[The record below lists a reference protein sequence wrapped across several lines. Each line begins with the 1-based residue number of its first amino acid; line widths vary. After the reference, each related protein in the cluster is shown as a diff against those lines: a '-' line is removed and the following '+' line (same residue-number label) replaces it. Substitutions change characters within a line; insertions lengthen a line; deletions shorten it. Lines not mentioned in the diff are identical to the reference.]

1 MKNPPEFDA
10 RTIDMTEDIC
20 TDIVQIIVGGT
31 EPSTNTTVRN
41 NDDLRQQFSHRQ
53 YDHQMRCSAG
63 NDNYNA
69 GRNNECNRNPQQQ
82 NGRPANNGRQP
93 IWGDQDGARLPPL
106 RLVFRDQSLAQS
118 AQPTPSRIPVPCPC
132 RSEPPRRQDHPVDLY
147 AGSRLP
153 VPNRPG
159 RAPPTRIPRN
169 NDRRGTHDVQ
179 QPRPCPSAA
188 MPTDRRGTY
197 DVQQPPPGNQN
208 SRRGTFTMQ
217 PEALDSG
224 AAQDNRRG
232 TYDVQPPPPGNQN
245 SRRSTFTVQPEAR
258 NSSAGAQDNR
268 RGTYDVSRPCA
279 AAQCSRRSSSNAQP
293 QSSGGVGA
301 GNATGSF
308 MVTGTIRLDGFQG
321 LSPVR
326 PHAPR
331 DDRSSSG
338 SRMRDTDGG
347 INAFLENQ
355 LNFDT
360 VAPRSMAV
368 PGQPYVRIDESA
380 GNTTPEQWRQMMDN
394 RSSIGSQPM
403 GIMSP
408 TYDDYRGS
416 RDASAD
422 SPRIHQW
429 SSSDRQSR
437 PFGLDDSFALSGAST
452 PQERPSRARSAAPD
466 CGPPVRKNRYRRDTF
481 DRNTR

>member
-10 RTIDMTEDIC
+10 RTIGMTEDIC
-20 TDIVQIIVGGT
+20 TEIVQIIVGGT
-31 EPSTNTTVRN
+31 EPSKNTTVRN

-53 YDHQMRCSAG
+53 YEHRMRCSAG

-106 RLVFRDQSLAQS
+106 RLVFRDPSLAQS

-132 RSEPPRRQDHPVDLY
+132 RSEPPRRQDRPVDLY
-147 AGSRLP
+147 TGSRLP

-159 RAPPTRIPRN
+159 RAPTRVPRN
-169 NDRRGTHDVQ
+169 N
-179 QPRPCPSAA
+179 
-188 MPTDRRGTY
+188 DRRGTY
-197 DVQQPPPGNQN
+197 DVQQPRPCPP
-208 SRRGTFTMQ
+208 
-217 PEALDSG
+217 
-224 AAQDNRRG
+224 AAVPTDRRG

-245 SRRSTFTVQPEAR
+245 SRRGTFTVQPEAR
-258 NSSAGAQDNR
+258 DGGAAQDDR

-293 QSSGGVGA
+293 QPTGGAGV

-331 DDRSSSG
+331 DRSSSG

-368 PGQPYVRIDESA
+368 PGQPYVRIDETA

-408 TYDDYRGS
+408 TYDGYRGS
-416 RDASAD
+416 RDTSTD
-422 SPRIHQW
+422 SPRMQRW

-466 CGPPVRKNRYRRDTF
+466 CGPPVRKNRFRRDTF